1 MKKFFVK
8 AIPHAVAVTV
18 FVSVSCALFPR
29 LFDGYELRQ
38 SDIEHFIGMSKEIA
52 DYRIL
57 HDGEEPLWTNSMFG
71 GMPAYQI
78 SVIHGSNYV
87 RQIDAILKLG
97 LPAPVGIVFMAMLG
111 FYILCLCMRVNPW
124 LGMAGGLAFGLASFN
139 VLFLAA
145 GHVSK
150 VNAVAYLAPTLGGLL
165 LAMRGKW
172 LAGGALFALF
182 FSLHLSANHLQITY
196 YLAIMLAAVGIGEAV
211 FALRRKQFSD
221 WWKGAVAVFCGA
233 LLAVLPSAGNLATTR
248 EYSEFTTRGATELT
262 TNADGTPISEAKQ
275 TGLDPSYILEYNL
288 GAGELFSVLIPD
300 IKGGRSGALGSEKE
314 INKVIQKEARAL
326 PDERMADQFVQ
337 NLASMSRYWG
347 EQQFSGG
354 AFYLG
359 AAAFLLFLL
368 GLFFA
373 SDQLKWPAL
382 LLSLLSLSLALKS
395 EGGLNGFFIDTVPLY
410 NKFRDTKMI
419 LVLLQLLV
427 PLMGVLF
434 LQRLLTDPDFKKSKK
449 WLYATGGGLVGLL
462 LLFFLAPSTFFSL
475 QSLSEEARFS
485 ALMSSPDMA
494 PEQLEFASQLFTSLD
509 GIRENIMKAD
519 IGRSLGFM
527 AVMLF
532 LVLMSFWKR
541 LPAWSVIALT
551 SLVVLIDQFTVNRRY
566 VNDDRD
572 KNVYRHYVK
581 ADEKYLPYDAGVPDD
596 LILETEKTGV
606 KDFDEVKKKLL
617 DGMKDGVFSRVR
629 NREKLEEVAAFGA
642 LGLRT
647 NFRVLK
653 LTNLT
658 GDSETSYFHK
668 SLGGYHGAKL
678 KRYNELIEHRLN
690 KELQFFADTVNA
702 LGPERTLALMPAVNM
717 LNARYIVYAAS
728 QPPMLNQAACGAAWF
743 VSALQEASTADEEMK
758 LLATLVP
765 DSVCIVASSDSG
777 KLRAPVAADSSWG
790 ITLEEYGTRR
800 LSYRSTSAVEAP
812 AVFSE
817 IYYPA
822 GWTCTIDGEEVP
834 YVRVNYVLRGIMVP
848 AGEHEIVWEFDPP
861 SFRKYAGVS
870 LAGSWL
876 LILLLAGTAV
886 VEIRRLL
893 KQS

>member
-8 AIPHAVAVTV
+8 VIPHAVAVTV

-57 HDGEEPLWTNSMFG
+57 HDGEEPLWTNAMFG

-111 FYILCLCMRVNPW
+111 FYILCLCIRVNPW
-124 LGMAGGLAFGLASFN
+124 LGIVGGLAFGLASFN

-150 VNAVAYLAPTLGGLL
+150 VNAVAYLAPTLGGML

-172 LAGGALFALF
+172 LAGGALFSLF

-211 FALRRKQFSD
+211 FALRSKQFSD

-233 LLAVLPSAGNLATTR
+233 VLAVLPSAGNLATTR

-262 TNADGTPISEAKQ
+262 TNADGTPISAAKQ

-288 GAGELFSVLIPD
+288 GAGELFSVFIPD

-314 INKVIQKEARAL
+314 MNKVIQKEARAL
-326 PDERMADQFVQ
+326 PDERMTDQFVQ

-434 LQRLLTDPDFKKSKK
+434 LQRLLTDADFKKSKK
-449 WLYATGGGLVGLL
+449 WLYATGGGVVGLL

-485 ALMSSPDMA
+485 ELMSSPDMA

-509 GIRENIMKAD
+509 SIRETIMKAD

-541 LPAWSVIALT
+541 LPAWSVIALA
-551 SLVVLIDQFTVNRRY
+551 SLVVLIDQFSVNRRY

-581 ADEKYLPYDAGVPDD
+581 ADEKYLPYDAGVPDN

-606 KDFDEVKKKLL
+606 KDFDEVKMKLL
-617 DGMKDGVFSRVR
+617 DGMKAGVFSRVR

-642 LGLRT
+642 LGMRT

-690 KELQFFADTVNA
+690 KELQLFADTVNA

-717 LNARYIVYAAS
+717 LNARYIIYAAS

-743 VSALQEASTADEEMK
+743 VSAVQEASTADEEMK

-765 DSVCIVASSDSG
+765 DSVCVVASSDSG
-777 KLRAPVAADSSWG
+777 KLRAPAAADSSWG
-790 ITLEEYGTRR
+790 ITMEEYGTRR
-800 LSYRSTSAVEAP
+800 LSYRSKSAVEAP
-812 AVFSE
+812 AIFSE
-817 IYYPA
+817 IYYPE

-834 YVRVNYVLRGIMVP
+834 YVRVNYVLRGVMVP

-886 VEIRRLL
+886 VEIRRLM
-893 KQS
+893 KHS